1 MKQKFRDE
9 FIEPGSAGL
18 VACFV
23 GDSSFLIPRQV
34 SRHPLIHFISA
45 STSIRYDEIDII
57 LVLRV
62 NVTGGRGLLVM
73 TYLLIQRGTCLAVGP
88 L

>member
-9 FIEPGSAGL
+9 SIEPDSAGL

-57 LVLRV
+57 VLRV
-62 NVTGGRGLLVM
+62 NVTGGRGLLVMM